1 MVRRLALSLKT
12 YYYDHGRPP
21 DHGFV
26 GYPFD
31 YRVPLGFGS
40 IAGGL
45 DHVNPVIRLPLEHV
59 CHEVLLGEA
68 LEASLARAQR
78 HRQGPSSSLVITE
91 VATSSP
97 DDSSLATTVTPLNTI
112 VVADY
117 QISSLAIFDNIVST
131 AEPHD
136 DLFEATIL
144 DKPMDS

>member
-21 DHGFV
+21 
-26 GYPFD
+26 
-31 YRVPLGFGS
+31 
-40 IAGGL
+40 GGL
-45 DHVNPVIRLPLEHV
+45 DHVNPVIRLPLEHEISRV
-59 CHEVLLGEA
+59 LGRDDYSNPMCHEVLLGED

-117 QISSLAIFDNIVST
+117 QISSLAVFDNTVST

-144 DKPMDS
+144 DR